1 MSSAELF
8 YDYLLLEE
16 HLKMMEKEKLNRVKF
31 LRFRIIELEKLIFE
45 KEMYRILKNS
55 RKKNKKI

>member
-1 MSSAELF
+1 MSSPEVF
-8 YDYLLLEE
+8 YDYLLFEE